1 MPLATVFRCNQYQIG
16 GRKWGAKGVAQHK
29 LAEIKSALVVRA
41 SWKQSEK
48 EFFDVSKLDSV
59 ISNNLARIELAP
71 QQPPH
76 FWHFVRTFTFTS
88 PYNKS

>member
-1 MPLATVFRCNQYQIG
+1 MVLKDVSHFQYFMVSSSRWYDGSLPLATVFRCNQYQIG

-48 EFFDVSKLDSV
+48 EFF
-59 ISNNLARIELAP
+59 
-71 QQPPH
+71 
-76 FWHFVRTFTFTS
+76 
-88 PYNKS
+88 